1 MANNMTRCIKVD
13 DWIFEVKVVRALRV
27 NNFGEPYSAIANVA
41 FNGDNAIVDGIMVKG
56 QETLTN
62 SDYQTLKAFCLK
74 MNMKNINIEQNQHHH
89 SPSIVNYPKIAS
101 NS

>member
-1 MANNMTRCIKVD
+1 MTRCIKVD
-13 DWIFEVKVVRALRV
+13 DWIFEVKVLRALRV
-27 NNFGEPYSAIANVA
+27 NNFGEPYSAIANLT
-41 FNGDNAIVDGIMVKG
+41 FNGDNAIIDGIMLKD

-74 MNMKNINIEQNQHHH
+74 MNMKNINIEQNQCHHL
-89 SPSIVNYPKIAS
+89 PSSINYPQMAS